1 MKNSALNY
9 VVFALAV
16 CVPSAALTTL
26 VINQANSDGQAELD
40 AALEPG
46 VETVSVAEFNRLI
59 ESIERLRER
68 VLDLEARPNGEV
80 VERVSL
86 ADEAGDDFEAEVRE
100 FMAAVK
106 SGKTT
111 QEYSVPKVAE
121 ALEVIR
127 EEERAA
133 KEQKWEEQRLA
144 KQEAALTRITEQLQL
159 SGWQTD
165 EFRTLL
171 TNRHAANV
179 DLKERWEA
187 GEDPAV
193 LGQEKEANRLA
204 NEEAIARVLSPQ
216 QLESYRALQGERG
229 GK

>member
-16 CVPSAALTTL
+16 CIPSAALTTL
-26 VINQANSDGQAELD
+26 VITQSNSAGQADLD
-40 AALEPG
+40 AALAPG
-46 VETVSVAEFNRLI
+46 PETVSVAEFNRLT

-68 VLDLEARPNGEV
+68 VLDLEARPDREI

-86 ADEAGDDFEAEVRE
+86 NDENGEDFETEVRE

-111 QEYSVPKVAE
+111 PEYSVPKVAE
-121 ALEVIR
+121 ALEMIR
-127 EEERAA
+127 EEERTA

-144 KQEAALTRITEQLQL
+144 KQEATLTKLAEELEL

-193 LGQEKEANRLA
+193 LGQEKEANSRA

-216 QLESYRALQGERG
+216 QLESYRALQSERG